1 MEPPPPP
8 PPPPPQVTPLDD
20 QTGSDDPLAKTKG
33 TKKKNRSGSEK
44 HRRKVAKVLEH
55 AGQDAW
61 FWKEGS
67 VPKMRNPHDE
77 RRARRIGPQL
87 SQMW

>member
-1 MEPPPPP
+1 MD
-8 PPPPPQVTPLDD
+8 PPPPQAAPVDD

-33 TKKKNRSGSEK
+33 KKKKNRTGSEK
-44 HRRKVAKVLEH
+44 HRRRVAKALEH
-55 AGQDAW
+55 AGDDAW
-61 FWKEGS
+61 FWKDGN

-87 SQMW
+87 TKMW